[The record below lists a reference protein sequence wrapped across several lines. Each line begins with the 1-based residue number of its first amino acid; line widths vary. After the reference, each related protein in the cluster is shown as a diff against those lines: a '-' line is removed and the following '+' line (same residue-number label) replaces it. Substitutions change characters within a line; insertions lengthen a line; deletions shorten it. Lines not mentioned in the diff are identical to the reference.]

1 MTPHPT
7 VTRRRPAR
15 RRSRRGH
22 CGPWGSDPPLRTFTA
37 QTQEVSMSDD
47 KSKQGQQDRSRVS
60 GEEPY
65 EVEYFAAKHG
75 LSQQQA
81 RELIAS
87 VGNDRAE
94 LDR

>member
-1 MTPHPT
+1 
-7 VTRRRPAR
+7 
-15 RRSRRGH
+15 
-22 CGPWGSDPPLRTFTA
+22 
-37 QTQEVSMSDD
+37 MSDD

-94 LDR
+94 LDRAAAKVIGERGAG